1 MRLKGKLIKINQ
13 EQVINDKFKKR
24 EFIIE
29 TFDEKY
35 PQTIN
40 FQLNNNNVSLI
51 DDFNVGEAVE
61 VEFRIS
67 GKLWTDKNGVER
79 CFNNLVCINLFITET
94 QVLYKKDVEPVTKHY
109 VENEDDLP
117 F

>member
-1 MRLKGKLIKINQ
+1 MRLKGKLIKINA
-13 EQVINDKFKKR
+13 EQVINEKFKKR

-40 FQLNNNNVSLI
+40 FQLNNKNVSLI
-51 DDFNVGEAVE
+51 DDFNVGEEVE
-61 VEFRIS
+61 VEFRIT

-94 QVLYKKDVEPVTKHY
+94 QNFKKDDFEPVTKNWI
-109 VENEDDLP
+109 ENENDAP